1 MKKPP
6 HSLDV
11 EETVIASV
19 FLDGITTIQ
28 AALDKKVDENSF
40 FDERNRLLWK
50 TFIWAFKRG
59 TPLEIDAIAE
69 ALKEKRKLDDVGGY
83 DYFLKVTS
91 RVPTTSG
98 TKHAIEKL
106 QELFML
112 RELINRSNAIIEDAH
127 NYTGDISVFYSRI
140 ADALK
145 VREGLEKTLTLKD
158 ACDEIGERL
167 DRIANG
173 ELKDGDNGLD
183 WPWKDA
189 TRYLGPIQGGEL
201 VIIAAR
207 PSRGKSSVA
216 RQMAWCWAQRY
227 GNVMLFSREM
237 PVAEMPP
244 LFAQSLCGE
253 SWREARNGRLSAK
266 QVSSFKEALQ
276 EVKQVSSLS
285 IFDKDRTL
293 SQIVARVKAQCIV
306 KAPCAIIIDYLQI
319 YDPEQAL
326 KSETR
331 DQALGRFTRSMHDL
345 AIELR
350 IPVILLCQVNRSSE
364 REERDI
370 RLSDLRESGS
380 IEQDASRV
388 VAIAWDAKDEKGQPI
403 DFNDQSVPTIPSVR
417 LCQIKGRAEGQATCQ
432 LKMHR
437 PTASFHS
444 ME

>member
-40 FDERNRLLWK
+40 FDDKNRLLWK

-59 TPLEIDAIAE
+59 TPLEVDAIAE

-91 RVPTTSG
+91 RVPTTAG

-106 QELFML
+106 QELYML

-140 ADALK
+140 AEALK

-158 ACDEIGERL
+158 ACDEIGARL

-173 ELKDGDNGLD
+173 GLKDGDNGLE
-183 WPWKDA
+183 WPWRDCS
-189 TRYLGPIQGGEL
+189 RWLGNAQGGEL
-201 VIIAAR
+201 IIVATR
-207 PSRGKSSVA
+207 PSRGKSSLA
-216 RQMAWCWAQRY
+216 RQIAWCWAQRY

-237 PVAEMPP
+237 PVSEMPP
-244 LFAQSLCGE
+244 LFAQALCGI
-253 SWREARNGRLSAK
+253 SWRETRNGRSSLKQISA
-266 QVSSFKEALQ
+266 FKESLA
-276 EVKQVSSLS
+276 EVKECQNLS
-285 IFDKDRTL
+285 IYDKDRTL
-293 SQIVARVKAQCIV
+293 SQIVARVKSQCIV
-306 KAPCAIIIDYLQI
+306 KTPSAIMIDYLQI
-319 YDPEQAL
+319 YDPEQV
-326 KSETR
+326 KGETR
-331 DQALGRFTRSMHDL
+331 DQSIGRFTRTMHDL
-345 AIELR
+345 AVDLG
-350 IPVILLCQVNRSSE
+350 IPVIVLSQVNRSSE
-364 REERDI
+364 KEERPI

-380 IEQDASRV
+380 IEQDANRV
-388 VAIAWDAKDEKGQPI
+388 WALEWQSEHNGQKI
-403 DFNDQSVPTIPSVR
+403 DFNDQSIIDIPCVNVVQ
-417 LCQIKGRAEGQATCQ
+417 LKGRGEGQGIAS
-432 LKMHR
+432 LRFNR

>member
-1 MKKPP
+1 MSKQPP

-59 TPLEIDAIAE
+59 TPLEVDSIAE

-91 RVPTTSG
+91 RTPTTVG

-158 ACDEIGERL
+158 ACDEIGARL

-207 PSRGKSSVA
+207 PSRGKSSAA

-266 QVSSFKEALQ
+266 QVSSFKEGLAQ
-276 EVKQVSSLS
+276 VKEEPNLS
-285 IFDKDRTL
+285 IYDKDRTL
-293 SQIVARVKAQCIV
+293 SQIIARVKAQCLV
-306 KAPCAIIIDYLQI
+306 KKPCAVMIDYLQA
-319 YDPEQAL
+319 YDVEQT
-326 KSETR
+326 KGETR
-331 DQALGRFTRSMHDL
+331 DVAIGRFTRACKDL
-345 AIELR
+345 ALELL
-350 IPVILLCQVNRSSE
+350 IPVVLLAQLSRTVETES
-364 REERDI
+364 REPRLADI
-370 RLSDLRESGS
+370 RESGNA
-380 IEQDASRV
+380 EQDADRV
-388 VAIAWDAKDEKGQPI
+388 CFLHWLTKDSKGQAI
-403 DFNDQSVPTIPSVR
+403 DINDQANLVIPAK
-417 LCQIKGRAEGQATCQ
+417 LIQAKGRGEGSATAE
-432 LKMHR
+432 LLFKR
-437 PTASFHS
+437 PIASFHS